1 MTERTA
7 LTAIVLAAG
16 RSTRMQSRN
25 KLLLPWGDKRMLQVV
40 LDTLFTVPFEK
51 VVVVVGHERRRVEQL
66 LQGYALCLVHNER
79 YAEGMST
86 SIRKGVEAV
95 EDPGSGYLLA
105 LGDMPWIKQDTV
117 ERLCVTFPRSDPRA
131 IALPTVGRRRGHPV
145 IFGKYYRRELLQ
157 LEGDRGAASLL
168 QKHAEMVVEV
178 PVDDS
183 GIFKDVD
190 TPEAYRPEGFAR

>member
-1 MTERTA
+1 MTGRAA

-16 RSTRMQSRN
+16 CSTRMQTRN
-25 KLLLPWGDKRMLQVV
+25 KLLLPWGQKRMLQVV
-40 LDTLFTVPFEK
+40 VDTLLIFPFEK
-51 VVVVVGHERRRVEQL
+51 VVVVVGHQRREVEKL
-66 LQGYALCLVHNER
+66 LQGCALSLVHNEQ

-117 ERLCVTFPRSDPRA
+117 ERLCMTFPRRDPRA
-131 IALPTVGRRRGHPV
+131 ITVPTVGGSRGHPV
-145 IFGKYYRRELLQ
+145 IFGKFYRGELLQ

-168 QKHAEMVVEV
+168 QKHAGMVVEV

-183 GIFKDVD
+183 GILKDVD
-190 TPEAYRPEGFAR
+190 TPGTYRPGGIAR

>member
-1 MTERTA
+1 
-7 LTAIVLAAG
+7 
-16 RSTRMQSRN
+16 
-25 KLLLPWGDKRMLQVV
+25 
-40 LDTLFTVPFEK
+40 
-51 VVVVVGHERRRVEQL
+51 
-66 LQGYALCLVHNER
+66 
-79 YAEGMST
+79 MST

-117 ERLCVTFPRSDPRA
+117 ERLCLTFPRCDPGA
-131 IALPTVGRRRGHPV
+131 IAVPTVGRRRGHPV
-145 IFGKYYRRELLQ
+145 IFGKFYRREVLQ

-190 TPEAYRPEGFAR
+190 TPEAYCPEGFAR

>member
-1 MTERTA
+1 MTEGTA

-16 RSTRMQSRN
+16 RSTRMQTRN

-40 LDTLFTVPFEK
+40 LDTLLTVPFEK

-117 ERLCVTFPRSDPRA
+117 ERLCMTFPRRDPRA
-131 IALPTVGRRRGHPV
+131 ITVPTVGGRRGHPV
-145 IFGKYYRRELLQ
+145 IFGKFYRGELLQ

-168 QKHAEMVVEV
+168 QKHAGMVVEV

-183 GIFKDVD
+183 GILKDVD
-190 TPEAYRPEGFAR
+190 TPGTYRPGGIAR

>member
-16 RSTRMQSRN
+16 CSTRMQTHN
-25 KLLLPWGDKRMLQVV
+25 KLLLPWGEKRMLQVV
-40 LDTLFTVPFEK
+40 VDTLLTVPFEK
-51 VVVVVGHERRRVEQL
+51 VVVVVGHQNQEVEEL
-66 LQGYALCLVHNER
+66 LQGYALSMVHNEQ

-105 LGDMPWIKQDTV
+105 LGDMPWIKKNTV
-117 ERLCVTFPRSDPRA
+117 GRLCMTFPRRDTRA
-131 IALPTVGRRRGHPV
+131 ITVPTVGGSRGHPV
-145 IFGKYYRRELLQ
+145 IFGKFYRRELLQ
-157 LEGDRGAASLL
+157 LEGDRGAAPLL
-168 QKHAEMVVEV
+168 QKHAGMVVEV

-183 GIFKDVD
+183 GILKDVD
-190 TPEAYRPEGFAR
+190 TPGAYCPEGIAR